1 MTVMHRELPALPPHL
16 AERTRAL
23 NARAPRNDGDFVLYW
38 MHHAV
43 RDHENAALDFAC
55 TLAAALDRPVLVYQ
69 GLGGGHRYDNDRHH
83 RFILDGARE
92 VAAALAARGV
102 RHVFHLPRDPRAP
115 SPLQRLVARACVLV
129 CEDFPAPPFPRWAE
143 RWAARCTAA
152 TVVVDA
158 SCIVPMNLAP
168 RGFDRAYAFRDA
180 LIEAFEERV
189 DAPWPDAPQAA
200 GYAGDVGFAA
210 VDWTHFDA
218 DAAIAA
224 CAIDHTVPPVT
235 DTPGGSTAGYA
246 RWQAF
251 RERALARYADERND
265 AAAPTAV
272 SRLSAYLHHGHVAA
286 TRVAREARARG
297 ARGTTKFID
306 ELFVWREL
314 AHHWC
319 RRHPDPERLAV
330 LPRWAQDT
338 LARHAGDRRAQAKP
352 LASLDAAASGDPLW
366 DLAQASLVRHGE
378 LHNNLRMTWGKALAA
393 WAPTPA
399 DALAWLVDLN
409 HRYALDGS
417 DPNSYGGL
425 LWCLGLFDRPFPPE
439 RPVLGSVRPRPT
451 AAHAARLDPDRYGD
465 WVRRGTPR
473 AEVVVIG
480 AGMAGTAA
488 ATALARQGVAVH
500 VIDKGRSAGGRMA
513 TRRREDG
520 AWDHGAQ
527 YFTARDPRFVRRVGH
542 WADQDLVAPWQA
554 RHARLRDGS
563 LQPDAAS
570 DTRWVAVT
578 AMHALCAQLLDG
590 LSLTT
595 GRAVAALER
604 DGARWRLVDADGATI
619 RHADVVLVT
628 APAAQ
633 ASTLLAPAPE
643 LAQAAA
649 RARHAPCWAAMLR
662 LTHAHDAGWDTL
674 VADDPVVGWV
684 ANQASKPGRGNAPC
698 WVVHAQPEWSEAHL
712 DDDADAVARA
722 LAARW
727 VALTGADAA
736 FVATSS
742 AHRWRY
748 ARVTATTG
756 DAAHWDPELG
766 LGLAGDA
773 CGGARIEDAWLSGEA
788 LAGRVLASLLRTH

>member
-1 MTVMHRELPALPPHL
+1 MLHPDLPVLPAHL
-16 AERTRAL
+16 AERTRAQ
-23 NARAPRNDGDFVLYW
+23 NDRAPDRDGEYVLYW

-43 RDHENAALDFAC
+43 RDHENAALDVAC
-55 TLAAALDRPVLVYQ
+55 TYAASLGKPVLVYQ
-69 GLGGGHRYDNDRHH
+69 GLGGGHRHDNDRHH

-92 VAAALAARGV
+92 VAAALAARGL
-102 RHVFHLPRDPRAP
+102 RHVFHLPRNPRAR
-115 SPLQRLVARACVLV
+115 SPLHDLVVHACVLV
-129 CEDFPAPPFPRWAE
+129 CEDFPAPPFPRWTE

-152 TVVVDA
+152 TVAVDA
-158 SCIVPMNLAP
+158 TCIVPMNLAQ
-168 RGFDRAYAFRDA
+168 RGYDRAYAFRDA
-180 LIEAFEERV
+180 LIEAFEARV
-189 DAPWPDAPQAA
+189 DATWPDAPQAT
-200 GYAGDVGFAA
+200 GHAGDVGFDA
-210 VDWTHFDA
+210 VDWASFDA
-218 DAAIAA
+218 DTAIAA
-224 CAIDHTVPPVT
+224 CAIDHTVPPVV

-251 RERALARYADERND
+251 RAHALARYADERND

-286 TRVAREARARG
+286 TRIAREARARG
-297 ARGTTKFID
+297 GRGAAKFID

-338 LARHAGDRRAQAKP
+338 LARQADDRRAHAKP
-352 LASLDAAASGDPLW
+352 LAVLDAGASGDPLW
-366 DLAQASLVRHGE
+366 DLAQHSLVRHGE

-393 WAPTPA
+393 WAPTPEA
-399 DALAWLVDLN
+399 ALGWLIDLN

-439 RPVLGSVRPRPT
+439 RPVMGSVRPRPT
-451 AAHAARLDPDRYGD
+451 ASHAARLDLERYRV
-465 WVRRGTPR
+465 WVHRGTPR

-500 VIDKGRSAGGRMA
+500 VIDKGRHAGGRMA
-513 TRRREDG
+513 TRMREDG

-542 WADQDLVAPWQA
+542 WQELGLVAAWEA
-554 RHARLRDGS
+554 RHARRRGGET
-563 LQPDAAS
+563 QPDIAN
-570 DTRWVAVT
+570 DRRWVAVP
-578 AMHALCAQLLDG
+578 AMHALCARLLDG
-590 LSLTT
+590 VPLTS
-595 GRAVAALER
+595 GRAVAAIER
-604 DGARWRLVDADGATI
+604 DGARWRLADGDGATI
-619 RHADVVLVT
+619 RHADAVLVT
-628 APAAQ
+628 APTAQ
-633 ASTLLAPAPE
+633 AAALLAGPAPA

-662 LTHAHDAGWDTL
+662 LTQAHDPGWDTL
-674 VADDPVVGWV
+674 IADDPVIAWT
-684 ANQASKPGRGNAPC
+684 ANQASKPGRGARPC
-698 WVVHAQPEWSEAHL
+698 WVVHAQSDWSEANIEG
-712 DDDADAVARA
+712 DADSVAA
-722 LAARW
+722 LLAARW
-727 VALTGADAA
+727 VEISGADTGI
-736 FVATSS
+736 VATTA

-748 ARVTATTG
+748 ARLTATTG
-756 DAAHWDPELG
+756 EPAHWNAASG

-788 LAGRVLASLLRTH
+788 LAGRVLASLLRPG